1 MEKVNFVFSGAGGT
15 VLPAV
20 IWTPEK
26 PRAVLQS
33 SGIRPLG

>member
-1 MEKVNFVFSGAGGT
+1 MEKVIFVFSGADGIG
-15 VLPAV
+15 LPAV
-20 IWTPEK
+20 IWVPEK